1 MKKYLRVIASASIA
15 MTSIYTVRMQK
26 QIYFEDFSTKEF
38 SFQAID
44 ENNCASSKLFTFD
57 SGLTFEYPDA
67 VRGVYVTGHSAGG
80 ERFNNLV
87 EFNGYYRFKCN
98 GY

>member
-1 MKKYLRVIASASIA
+1 MIASDSFITMVAV
-15 MTSIYTVRMQK
+15 TSRNKI
-26 QIYFEDFSTKEF
+26 IFEEFSTKEY

-44 ENNCASSKLFTFD
+44 ETIVSSSKLFIYD

-80 ERFNNLV
+80 ERFNELV
-87 EFNGYYRFKCN
+87 EFNGYN
-98 GY
+98 